1 MYKKAYEKVDKK
13 EKMIEKV
20 VFAQY

>member
-1 MYKKAYEKVDKK
+1 MYKKEYKKVDKK

>member
-1 MYKKAYEKVDKK
+1 MYKKAYKKVDKK

-20 VFAQY
+20 VFA